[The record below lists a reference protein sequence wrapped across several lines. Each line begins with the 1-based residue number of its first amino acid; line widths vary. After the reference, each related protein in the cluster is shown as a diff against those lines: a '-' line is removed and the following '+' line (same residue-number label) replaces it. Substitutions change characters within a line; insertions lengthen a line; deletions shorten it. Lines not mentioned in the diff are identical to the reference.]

1 MRFDCVF
8 LEDFDLFC
16 AKGSLEGNSH
26 FFFRHYKG
34 TLMHKFYFFKISNAK
49 RKRNYDQGGQR
60 SAQFVKHL
68 LTC

>member
-34 TLMHKFYFFKISNAK
+34 ILMHKFYFFKFQTQKEKEIMTKVVNALH
-49 RKRNYDQGGQR
+49 N
-60 SAQFVKHL
+60 L
-68 LTC
+68 